1 MSELVMQRLSEH
13 LERLKLNQ
21 VKEILPTIMQ
31 KAHAEKFSYL
41 DFLAQLLEEEVN
53 IRENRRVKT
62 ALKIAGLPYEKT
74 LEQYDFAFHPDLDQ
88 RQIMN
93 LFDLS
98 FLENHSNVIFLG
110 PPGVGKT
117 HLATAL
123 AIKACHSG
131 VSIYFTTMAELI
143 VKLRKDAEAM
153 RKGRGRS
160 YYKSALVVIDEVGY
174 TPLTREESHLFF
186 QFVSNRYE
194 RSSTVL
200 TSNKGFTDWAQVFG
214 DPVIVTAILD
224 RLLHHCVVVN
234 IKGRS
239 FRLKDY
245 EAKKGEL

>member
-13 LERLKLNQ
+13 LDRLKLNQ
-21 VKEILPTIMQ
+21 VKEKLPTIMQ
-31 KAHAEKFSYL
+31 SAHAEKLSYL
-41 DFLAQLLEEEVN
+41 DFLSRLLEEEVN
-53 IRENRRVKT
+53 IRENRRVNT

-74 LEQYDFAFHPDLDQ
+74 LEQYDFSFHPDLDQ
-88 RQIMN
+88 RQLMS
-93 LFDLS
+93 LFDLH

-143 VKLRKDAEAM
+143 VKLRKDDEAM

-160 YYKSALVVIDEVGY
+160 YYKSALVVVDEVGY

-194 RSSTVL
+194 RASTIL

-245 EAKKGEL
+245 EAKKGEF